1 MFEKKILVIAAHPD
15 DEVLGCGG
23 TLSKF
28 KKKIIQIVF
37 LSDGVSSRGNNL
49 KKEINYRKKSA
60 LNFSKTIT
68 RLKPIFLNYPD
79 NSFDTVRFLN
89 IVKNVEKIIQDF
101 QPDTILTHSSSDLN
115 IDHRITNN
123 AVITA
128 ARPIIKYDF
137 VKTILFFEILSSTE
151 CNFSNNFTNF
161 NPKVFVDI
169 TKNIKKKINGMNFY
183 KKELRTWPHPRSK
196 IGVETLAKFRGLS
209 SNIKFA
215 EAFEVGRLFLK

>member
-1 MFEKKILVIAAHPD
+1 MFKKKILVIAAHPD

-28 KKKIIQIVF
+28 KKKTIQIVF

-49 KKEINYRKKSA
+49 KKEINYRKNSA
-60 LNFSKTIT
+60 FNFSRTVT
-68 RLKPIFLNYPD
+68 RLKPIFFDYPD
-79 NSFDTVRFLN
+79 NSFDTVKFLN
-89 IVKNVEKIIQDF
+89 IVKKIEKIIQDF
-101 QPDTILTHSSSDLN
+101 KPDTILTHSSSDLN

-128 ARPIIKYDF
+128 ARPINKYNF
-137 VKTILFFEILSSTE
+137 VKTILFFEVMSSTE
-151 CNFSNNFTNF
+151 CNFSNDYSNFA
-161 NPKVFVDI
+161 PKVFVDI
-169 TKNIKKKINGMNFY
+169 SKNIKKKINGMNFY
-183 KKELRTWPHPRSK
+183 KKELRKWPHPRSK
-196 IGVETLAKFRGLS
+196 IGIETLAKFRGLS

>member
-28 KKKIIQIVF
+28 KKKTIQIVF

-60 LNFSKTIT
+60 FNFSKTIT
-68 RLKPIFLNYPD
+68 RLKPIFFNYPD

-89 IVKNVEKIIQDF
+89 IVKSIEKIVQDF

-128 ARPIIKYDF
+128 VRPIIKYDF

-169 TKNIKKKINGMNFY
+169 SKNIKKKINGMNFY
-183 KKELRTWPHPRSK
+183 KKELRTWPHLDQK
-196 IGVETLAKFRGLS
+196 LE
-209 SNIKFA
+209 
-215 EAFEVGRLFLK
+215 LKH

>member
-1 MFEKKILVIAAHPD
+1 M
-15 DEVLGCGG
+15 
-23 TLSKF
+23 
-28 KKKIIQIVF
+28 
-37 LSDGVSSRGNNL
+37 
-49 KKEINYRKKSA
+49 
-60 LNFSKTIT
+60 
-68 RLKPIFLNYPD
+68 
-79 NSFDTVRFLN
+79 
-89 IVKNVEKIIQDF
+89 
-101 QPDTILTHSSSDLN
+101 
-115 IDHRITNN
+115 
-123 AVITA
+123 
-128 ARPIIKYDF
+128 
-137 VKTILFFEILSSTE
+137 FFEILSSTE